1 MMCIGTCS
9 TTPLCYEQPTSCVVT
24 AAPMRQ
30 FKSNTLLT
38 PEEFSWTGSLS
49 YSLYSYKKRKR
60 KEGEMC
66 LETDMSPAGM
76 LNLLAL
82 PEKAAALTTKV

>member
-1 MMCIGTCS
+1 MNNLRHVLS
-9 TTPLCYEQPTSCVVT
+9 P
-24 AAPMRQ
+24 Q
-30 FKSNTLLT
+30 FPRGDSKAMLPSPQRNSAGQVACHIPSILI
-38 PEEFSWTGSLS
+38 
-49 YSLYSYKKRKR
+49 KRGE

-82 PEKAAALTTKV
+82 PEKAATLTTKV